1 MLHVARTQD
10 KQIFFKD
17 SIGENF
23 KLVLICHVEF
33 ELARVSRSQIFQL
46 KKTHWT
52 VMSK

>member
-17 SIGENF
+17 SVGENF
-23 KLVLICHVEF
+23 KLVPIRHVEF
-33 ELARVSRSQIFQL
+33 ESARVSHSQIFQL
-46 KKTHWT
+46 KKMHWT